1 MLKKQILL
9 CALSLFIVCQN
20 SHAAEPK
27 SEIEEII
34 VTALRLNTTV
44 QQSGSSLSII
54 DEELIRDRGYNFLA
68 DAIVSA
74 TGVTLNQNGS
84 FGGQASVRIR
94 GFSSDQTLVLVDGVP
109 VNDTTSPGGGFN
121 FGALDAL
128 DVQRVEVLK
137 GPQSTLWGTDAIG
150 GVVNIVSKPAAED
163 LSGNIS
169 VLGGSFGSQRLSGTI
184 SSANDHGDFRVSY
197 ADAKTDGISKADE
210 DDGNDEEDGFDSQ
223 TVSVKGGLNLWKAAR
238 LDVFYRDTDA
248 STEFDSFG
256 VVTGT
261 QDGNERSDTDH
272 SSAQATLSFNLFSDR
287 LENTLTYG
295 HTEIERKNF
304 TDDVSSFSA
313 DGERTLFRYQGSFS
327 ISETQLLS
335 VGYETEESESGNDDT
350 TIDGAFAL
358 YRFEPLE
365 NVTLSLGVRRDD
377 HDTYGSETVGRIA
390 AAWQV
395 SESLL
400 LHSSWGEGFK
410 APTLFQTTFFCCGAT
425 SANTGLKAE
434 YSDAYDVGMSYEF
447 ADGDALLS
455 ATYFDQNTQDLI
467 NFSFAVGG
475 YENIAEV
482 DSSGVE
488 LEFSYAFSDAWG
500 ITTNLTYLDSEDG
513 SGNEQVRL
521 PEITADLSLSWKPS
535 KALRS
540 SLVVIYND
548 EEGDSRGT
556 VDSWTRADLSASYQL
571 PKNIELFARI
581 ENLFDEDYQQIFGY
595 GTPERSGYIGARYQF

>member
-9 CALSLFIVCQN
+9 CALSLSIVCQN

-184 SSANDHGDFRVSY
+184 SSANDLGDFRVSY

-261 QDGNERSDTDH
+261 EDGNERSDTVH

-365 NVTLSLGVRRDD
+365 NVTLSFGVRRDD

-488 LEFSYAFSDAWG
+488 LEFSYGFSDAWG
-500 ITTNLTYLDSEDG
+500 ITANLTYLDSEDG

-535 KALRS
+535 EALRS

>member
-1 MLKKQILL
+1 M
-9 CALSLFIVCQN
+9 
-20 SHAAEPK
+20 E
-27 SEIEEII
+27 
-34 VTALRLNTTV
+34 
-44 QQSGSSLSII
+44 
-54 DEELIRDRGYNFLA
+54 
-68 DAIVSA
+68 
-74 TGVTLNQNGS
+74 
-84 FGGQASVRIR
+84 
-94 GFSSDQTLVLVDGVP
+94 
-109 VNDTTSPGGGFN
+109 
-121 FGALDAL
+121 
-128 DVQRVEVLK
+128 
-137 GPQSTLWGTDAIG
+137 
-150 GVVNIVSKPAAED
+150 
-163 LSGNIS
+163 
-169 VLGGSFGSQRLSGTI
+169 
-184 SSANDHGDFRVSY
+184 
-197 ADAKTDGISKADE
+197 TDGISKADE
-210 DDGNDEEDGFDSQ
+210 EDGNEEEDGFDSQ
-223 TVSVKGGLNLWKAAR
+223 TLSVKAGLNLGKAAR
-238 LDVFYRDTDA
+238 LDVFYRNTDA

-256 VVTGT
+256 VVTGV
-261 QDGNERSDTDH
+261 QDGNERSDTDQT
-272 SSAQATLSFNLFSDR
+272 STQATLNFNLFSGR
-287 LENTLTYG
+287 LENTLTFG
-295 HTEIERKNF
+295 HTEIERKNL
-304 TDDVSSFSA
+304 TDGISSFSA
-313 DGERTLFRYQGSFS
+313 DGDRTLFRYQSSFA

-365 NVTLSLGVRRDD
+365 NVTLSFGVRRDD
-377 HDTYGSETVGRIA
+377 HDTYGTETVGRIA
-390 AAWQV
+390 AAWQI

-447 ADGDALLS
+447 ADGDALFR

-467 NFSFAVGG
+467 NFSFSVGG

-488 LEFSYAFSDAWG
+488 LEFSYAFSDAWV
-500 ITTNLTYLDSEDG
+500 IATNLTYLDSEDG

-535 KALRS
+535 EALRS

-571 PKNIELFARI
+571 SKNIEVFARI

-595 GTPERSGYIGARYQF
+595 GTPERSGYIGARYQL

>member
-9 CALSLFIVCQN
+9 CALFLSIVSQI
-20 SHAAEPK
+20 SYAVEPK
-27 SEIEEII
+27 NEIEEVI

-44 QQSGSSLSII
+44 EQSGSSLSII

-94 GFSSDQTLVLVDGVP
+94 GFSSDQTLVLIDGVP
-109 VNDTTSPGGGFN
+109 ANDTTSPGGGFN

-150 GVVNIVSKPAAED
+150 GVVNIVSKPAAEN
-163 LSGNIS
+163 LSGKIS
-169 VLGGSFGSQRLSGTI
+169 ILGGSFGSQRLSGTI
-184 SSANDHGDFRVSY
+184 SSANDLGDFRVSY
-197 ADAKTDGISKADE
+197 ADVKTDGISKADE
-210 DDGNDEEDGFDSQ
+210 DDGNEEEDGFDSQ
-223 TVSVKGGLNLWKAAR
+223 TLSVKGGLNLGKAAR
-238 LDVFYRDTDA
+238 LDVFYRNTDA

-261 QDGNERSDTDH
+261 QDGNERSDTDQT
-272 SSAQATLSFNLFSDR
+272 STQATLNFNLFSGR

-358 YRFEPLE
+358 YRFEPSE
-365 NVTLSLGVRRDD
+365 NVTLSFGVRRDD

-395 SESLL
+395 SENLL

-434 YSDAYDVGMSYEF
+434 YSDAYDVGMTYGF

-482 DSSGVE
+482 DSNGVE
-488 LEFSYAFSDAWG
+488 LEFSYAFSDAWTV
-500 ITTNLTYLDSEDG
+500 TTNLTYLDSEDG
-513 SGNEQVRL
+513 SGDEQVRL
-521 PEITADLSLSWKPS
+521 PEITADLALSWKPS
-535 KALRS
+535 EAIRS

-571 PKNIELFARI
+571 SKNIELFARI

-595 GTPERSGYIGARYQF
+595 GTPERSGYIGARYQL

>member
-44 QQSGSSLSII
+44 QQSGSSVSII

-184 SSANDHGDFRVSY
+184 SSANDLGDFRVSY

-261 QDGNERSDTDH
+261 EDGNERSDTVH

-304 TDDVSSFSA
+304 TNDASSFSA

-365 NVTLSLGVRRDD
+365 NVTLSFGVRRDD
-377 HDTYGSETVGRIA
+377 HDTYGSETVGRFA

-488 LEFSYAFSDAWG
+488 LEFSYGFSDAWG
-500 ITTNLTYLDSEDG
+500 ITANLTYLDSEDG

-535 KALRS
+535 EALQS

>member
-44 QQSGSSLSII
+44 QQSGSSVSII

-150 GVVNIVSKPAAED
+150 GVVNIVSKSAAED

-184 SSANDHGDFRVSY
+184 SSANDLGDFRVSY

-365 NVTLSLGVRRDD
+365 NVTLSFGVRRDD

-488 LEFSYAFSDAWG
+488 LEFSYAFSDAWV

>member
-9 CALSLFIVCQN
+9 RALSLSIVCQF

-27 SEIEEII
+27 SEIEEVI

-44 QQSGSSLSII
+44 QQSGSSVSII

-68 DAIVSA
+68 DSIVSA

-94 GFSSDQTLVLVDGVP
+94 GFSSDQTLVLIDGVP
-109 VNDTTSPGGGFN
+109 ANDTTSPGGGFN

-150 GVVNIVSKPAAED
+150 GVVNIVSKPAAEN
-163 LSGNIS
+163 LSGKIS

-184 SSANDHGDFRVSY
+184 SSANDLGDFRVSY
-197 ADAKTDGISKADE
+197 ADMETDGISKADE
-210 DDGNDEEDGFDSQ
+210 EDGNEEEDGFDSQ
-223 TVSVKGGLNLWKAAR
+223 TLSVKGGLNLGKAAR
-238 LDVFYRDTDA
+238 LDVLYRNTDA

-256 VVTGT
+256 VITGV
-261 QDGNERSDTDH
+261 QDGNERSDTDQT
-272 SSAQATLSFNLFSDR
+272 STQATLNFNLFSGR

-304 TDDVSSFSA
+304 TDDVTSFSA
-313 DGERTLFRYQGSFS
+313 DGERTLFRYQGSFA
-327 ISETQLLS
+327 ISETQLVS
-335 VGYETEESESGNDDT
+335 VGYETEESESGNDDN

-358 YRFEPLE
+358 YRFEPSE
-365 NVTLSLGVRRDD
+365 NITLSFGVRRDD
-377 HDTYGSETVGRIA
+377 HDTYGSETVSRIA

-434 YSDAYDVGMSYEF
+434 YSDAYDVGMSFEF

-482 DSSGVE
+482 DSNGVE
-488 LEFSYAFSDAWG
+488 LEFSYALSDAWTV
-500 ITTNLTYLDSEDG
+500 TTNLTYLDSEDG
-513 SGNEQVRL
+513 SGDEQVRL
-521 PEITADLSLSWKPS
+521 PEITVDLALSWKPS
-535 KALRS
+535 EALRS

-571 PKNIELFARI
+571 SKNIEVFARI
-581 ENLFDEDYQQIFGY
+581 ENLFDQDYQQIFGY
-595 GTPERSGYIGARYQF
+595 GTPERSGYMGVRYQL

>member
-184 SSANDHGDFRVSY
+184 SSANDLGDFRVSY

-261 QDGNERSDTDH
+261 EDGNERSDTVH

-488 LEFSYAFSDAWG
+488 LEFSYGFSDAWG
-500 ITTNLTYLDSEDG
+500 ITANLTYLDSEDG

>member
-44 QQSGSSLSII
+44 QQSGSSVSII

-150 GVVNIVSKPAAED
+150 GVVNIVSKSAAED

-184 SSANDHGDFRVSY
+184 SSANDLGDFRVSY

-556 VDSWTRADLSASYQL
+556 VDSWIRADLSASYQL